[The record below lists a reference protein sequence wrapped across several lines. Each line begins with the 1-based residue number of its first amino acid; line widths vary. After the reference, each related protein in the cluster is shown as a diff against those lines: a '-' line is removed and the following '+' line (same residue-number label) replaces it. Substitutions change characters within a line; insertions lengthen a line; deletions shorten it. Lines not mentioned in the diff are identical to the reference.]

1 MYQARHYTFCR
12 PAPLKEIGGE
22 LERVNDIIGRG
33 SHCWLRKER
42 KPMHKPTIEDR
53 VDWISK
59 SAARMDR
66 MVKSE
71 FQNND
76 KLPRKII
83 RKEAAILLERTLDLF
98 LALHGYKD
106 EEADD

>member
-1 MYQARHYTFCR
+1 
-12 PAPLKEIGGE
+12 
-22 LERVNDIIGRG
+22 
-33 SHCWLRKER
+33 
-42 KPMHKPTIEDR
+42 MHKPTIEDR

-71 FQNND
+71 FQNDD

-83 RKEAAILLERTLDLF
+83 QKEAVILLQRAFELF

-106 EEADD
+106 EEAE